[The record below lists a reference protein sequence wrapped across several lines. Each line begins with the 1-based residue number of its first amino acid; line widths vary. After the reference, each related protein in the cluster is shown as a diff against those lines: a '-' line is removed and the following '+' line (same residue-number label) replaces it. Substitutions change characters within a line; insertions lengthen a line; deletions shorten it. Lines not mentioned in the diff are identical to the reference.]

1 MIDRTYVNRY
11 QSHQDPDHNP
21 TESELD
27 TDSEFEQAEV
37 REATRMR
44 IQRPTANIPL
54 RRNVSELP
62 SNGPTRFHHETP
74 FYSALIE
81 PGKPLEPHLA
91 STRRRGFQ
99 KPIPNFGFI
108 KPIRPKESSLV
119 RRVTIGLVDIH
130 TSLNGSQ
137 YSPQENLKR
146 VLTRPSK
153 PGMNDGFD
161 NENCDYILRVND
173 VLGEARDH
181 QYRVIDM
188 LGQGTFGQVVK
199 CERLS
204 TGELVSVKV
213 IKNKAAYRAQSQI
226 EVEIL
231 KQLNQNIEQE
241 DRHRI
246 LKLYHTFI
254 HKNHLCLVF
263 ELLSFNI
270 YELIRQNSYQGLSAN
285 LVRVLTLQ
293 LLDSLVLLKKADI
306 IHCDLKPENILLKS
320 PDSPTIKII
329 DYGSS
334 SNKPSRH
341 VTYIQSRF
349 YRSPEVLLG
358 MQYGHA
364 IDMWSLGCIVAELYL
379 GLPLFPGNSE
389 YNQLARIIEAFGNPP
404 PGMLYRARNTPKLF
418 NKVDKGNG
426 AYSYEFKSREQFA
439 REQGRAELPSKR
451 YLKDISIKDLVMNA
465 NNSTIKT
472 NMIKGFR
479 EQERDM
485 QVRESLIDF
494 LGGLLAI
501 NPLQRWT
508 AQEARHHPFVTG
520 EPYFYPFRPSNYSD
534 RHEFTPDEY
543 DLLTEN
549 FSSEDPRKCLEATI
563 AEGVELH
570 NKGIFPVLRRTEAA
584 ADAKRLEE
592 EEAFRYELEKKIQAS
607 GLRSS
612 HRASLADVEALVS
625 EVKAEAAAK
634 ENRIDSTTVEDSRR
648 RTLKGKKKAT

>member
-1 MIDRTYVNRY
+1 MRLKRPV
-11 QSHQDPDHNP
+11 
-21 TESELD
+21 
-27 TDSEFEQAEV
+27 EV
-37 REATRMR
+37 
-44 IQRPTANIPL
+44 IQRKNA
-54 RRNVSELP
+54 SEP
-62 SNGPTRFHHETP
+62 FSNGPSRFHHETP

-81 PGKPLEPHLA
+81 PGKPIEPHLET
-91 STRRRGFQ
+91 TRRRGFQ
-99 KPIPNFGFI
+99 KPIPHFGLN
-108 KPIRPKESSLV
+108 KRVPSKESSLV
-119 RRVTIGLVDIH
+119 RRVTVGLVDIY

-137 YSPQENLKR
+137 YSPQVNPKR

-173 VLGEARDH
+173 VLGKEHDH

-226 EVEIL
+226 EVDIL
-231 KQLNQNIEQE
+231 KQLSQKIDKE

-246 LKLYHTFI
+246 LKLHHTFI

-270 YELIRQNSYQGLSAN
+270 YELIRQNSYQGLSTN

-293 LLDSLVLLKKADI
+293 LLDSLTLLKEANI

-334 SNKPSRH
+334 SNKSTRL

-389 YNQLARIIEAFGNPP
+389 YNQLARIIEALGNPP
-404 PGMLYRARNTPKLF
+404 SGMLYKARNTPKLF
-418 NKVDKGNG
+418 NKIDRGNG
-426 AYSYEFKSREQFA
+426 TYYYEFKSREQFA
-439 REQGRAELPSKR
+439 REQGRPELPSKR
-451 YLKDISIKDLVMNA
+451 YLKDINIRDLVMNA
-465 NNSTIKT
+465 NSNSNSNNLKA
-472 NMIKGFR
+472 NMLKGFR
-479 EQERDM
+479 EHERDI

-508 AQEARHHPFVTG
+508 PHEARHHPFVTG
-520 EPYFYPFRPSNYSD
+520 EPYFYPFRPSDYSD
-534 RHEFTPDEY
+534 RKEFTPDEY

-549 FSSEDPRKCLEATI
+549 FSSEDPKKCLEATI
-563 AEGVELH
+563 AEGIELH
-570 NKGIFPVLRRTEAA
+570 KKEIFPIRRQTEAA
-584 ADAKRLEE
+584 ATAKRLEE
-592 EEAFRYELEKKIQAS
+592 EATFRYELEKKIQAS

-625 EVKAEAAAK
+625 EVKAEAATK
-634 ENRIDSTTVEDSRR
+634 ENRIDPMATGEPRR
-648 RTLKGKKKAT
+648 RTLKGKNKAP